1 MITPQWRP
9 GTSQL
14 RQFAIVCLFGFPAL
28 GLVIWRSSG
37 TLWPLPL
44 LATIGVVVCLVGLVW
59 PRGVY
64 PVYVALLAVSLPVG
78 WVVSGILLRLIFF
91 GVITSVGL
99 FFRLFKRDALALQRS
114 SAVSYWRDL
123 DPQPDATDYF
133 RQA

>member
-9 GTSQL
+9 ETSQL

-28 GLVIWRSSG
+28 GFVIWRFSG
-37 TLWPLPL
+37 MLWPLPL
-44 LATIGVVVCLVGLVW
+44 LATIGVVVCLLGLVW

-64 PVYVALLAVSLPVG
+64 PVYLALLAVSLPVG

-99 FFRLFKRDALALQRS
+99 FFRLFKRDALALHRS